1 MSLVITVIDI
11 LNGAA
16 YLFEKEPPASRRDWK
31 MKVELEQFRQVVGR
45 ECNEEKEARIEKR
58 TGS

>member
-1 MSLVITVIDI
+1 
-11 LNGAA
+11 
-16 YLFEKEPPASRRDWK
+16 